1 MQCWKVDIGRSCKGI
16 SDQRTGIRYNRLAQR
31 RNGEK
36 EASMN
41 KVILVG
47 RLTRDPEVRYADKEK
62 KRVFTR
68 YTLAVERKIKKE
80 QEPTA
85 DFISCV
91 AFQHQAEFAANYF
104 RQGMR
109 IAVSGR
115 IQTGSYVNREGIRIY
130 TTDVIIEEQ
139 EFAESR
145 QEQEQSRQTA
155 APTEAESEEA
165 AFHG

>member
-1 MQCWKVDIGRSCKGI
+1 
-16 SDQRTGIRYNRLAQR
+16 
-31 RNGEK
+31 
-36 EASMN
+36 MN

-130 TTDVIIEEQ
+130 TMNVVIEEQ

-145 QEQEQSRQTA
+145 REQEQSRQTA
-155 APTEAESEEA
+155 APTEPEREDTP
-165 AFHG
+165 FH

>member
-1 MQCWKVDIGRSCKGI
+1 MDNPAKVSLTIVPESGTKKL
-16 SDQRTGIRYNRLAQR
+16 TQR
-31 RNGEK
+31 RDGEK

-41 KVILVG
+41 KVVLVG
-47 RLTRDPEVRYADKEK
+47 RLTKDPETRYAGSEEK
-62 KRVFTR
+62 SAVAR
-68 YTLAVERKIKKE
+68 YTLAVERKVKKE
-80 QEPTA
+80 NEPAA
-85 DFISCV
+85 DFIPCV
-91 AFQHQAEFAANYF
+91 AFQKQAEFAANYF

-145 QEQEQSRQTA
+145 QEQEQSRQSA

>member
-1 MQCWKVDIGRSCKGI
+1 
-16 SDQRTGIRYNRLAQR
+16 
-31 RNGEK
+31 
-36 EASMN
+36 MN

-145 QEQEQSRQTA
+145 QEQEQSRQSA
-155 APTEAESEEA
+155 APTEAEREDTP
-165 AFHG
+165 FH

>member
-1 MQCWKVDIGRSCKGI
+1 
-16 SDQRTGIRYNRLAQR
+16 
-31 RNGEK
+31 
-36 EASMN
+36 MN

-47 RLTRDPEVRYADKEK
+47 RLTRDPEIRYADTEK
-62 KRVFTR
+62 KSAFTR

-80 QEPTA
+80 QEPAA

-115 IQTGSYVNREGIRIY
+115 IQTGSYVNREGTRIY

-145 QEQEQSRQTA
+145 HEQEQSKQA
-155 APTEAESEEA
+155 PAPTEAEREEA

>member
-47 RLTRDPEVRYADKEK
+47 RLTRDPEIRYADKEK

-145 QEQEQSRQTA
+145 QEQEQSKQA
-155 APTEAESEEA
+155 AALAEAEREEA

>member
-47 RLTRDPEVRYADKEK
+47 RLTRDPEVRDADKEK

-68 YTLAVERKIKKE
+68 YTLAVEMKIKKE

-130 TTDVIIEEQ
+130 MTDVIIEEQ

-145 QEQEQSRQTA
+145 HEQEQSRQAA
-155 APTEAESEEA
+155 APAEAEREEA

>member
-145 QEQEQSRQTA
+145 HEQEQSKQAA
-155 APTEAESEEA
+155 APTEAEREEA